1 MKLADSDCYC
11 QPMLTDSRR
20 SAILHRVQETGSA
33 SVSDLARLVQ
43 VSESTIRRDL
53 NRLSGQG
60 LLRRVRGGGTG
71 VGAEFAAAAGPEPD
85 DVPFIEVAARSVS
98 SKQRIAAR
106 AAALV
111 GEGDVVVLDI
121 GTTTALIAREL
132 RGRSITVITASL
144 AVLDEL
150 REDPSTELILLGGV
164 LRRSYHSLVGT
175 LTEEA
180 LHRLRATICFLGT
193 SGVQPDGTVMDT
205 TGTEVP
211 VKRAILGA
219 APRAVLVA
227 DETKFPGT
235 GILPVCPARDIST
248 LVTSASSEAR
258 TLDLFRHTGSDV
270 ITV

>member
-1 MKLADSDCYC
+1 
-11 QPMLTDSRR
+11 MLTDSRR
-20 SAILHRVQETGSA
+20 SAILHRVRETGSA
-33 SVSDLARLVQ
+33 SVADLARLVDA
-43 VSESTIRRDL
+43 SESTIRRDL
-53 NRLSGQG
+53 NTLHGQG

-71 VGAEFAAAAGPEPD
+71 VEHPGAEALPEPD
-85 DVPFIEVAARSVS
+85 AVPFDEVAAHS
-98 SKQRIAAR
+98 SSTKQRIAVR
-106 AAALV
+106 AAQLV
-111 GEGDVVVLDI
+111 GDGDVVVLDI

-132 RGRSITVITASL
+132 RGRPVTVITASV

-150 REDPSTELILLGGV
+150 RGDSATELILLGGV

-211 VKRAILGA
+211 VKRAILGT
-219 APRAVLVA
+219 APHVVLVA

-235 GILPVCPARDIST
+235 GVLPVCAAAAVST
-248 LVTSASSEAR
+248 VVTAASSHQP
-258 TLDLFRHTGSDV
+258 TLDVFRRAGSDV